1 MIAPVIDQVALTVI
15 DNYLTSCCRD
25 MGVTM
30 MTTAY
35 SPIFNESLDFSCV
48 IFDPAGNMLA
58 QAEFC
63 PSQIGT
69 IKFTVDWT
77 IEELGL
83 DAFEEGDVV
92 LHNDPYRGS
101 GHVPEHMLL
110 KGVFWDGE
118 LVAFVANVAHM
129 SEVGAKTPGG
139 LSGDATE
146 IYQEGLLLPPVKIKR
161 RGEDVEDVW
170 KIILSNHR
178 TPRVTLGDFRAMM
191 GSLDLAEKRLHKLI
205 ADHGLDFVRAAAS
218 DLMAIAERRM
228 RAEIEGI
235 PDGVYTFEDAI
246 EDDGITDHDYPM
258 KLTLTVAGGEVI
270 ADFTGSASQAVG
282 PVNAIYAVT
291 ASAIYNAFLHLTD
304 PSIPRNEGCYRP
316 FTIIAP
322 PGTIVN
328 CAFPAPV
335 AGGNTETSPRIT
347 DMVFGALQYAIPD
360 RVAAACGGTSSPF
373 LFGGIDPRTGEPY
386 AHFHFEGVGWGGRR
400 GLDGNNMV
408 VTINGNCRNTPVEV
422 FETRYPAFR
431 IESYRLVGD
440 SGGPGEFRGGLGYEK
455 HIRLRRDG
463 YFMSIADRSILS
475 CWGVNGGRA
484 GRPFEVTIDPGGP
497 GERTVDA
504 LADGEPVQAGEV
516 IRIRTTGGGGWGD
529 PLQRVPAA
537 VARDVR
543 WGKVSVDRARA
554 DYGVVVVDG
563 AVDLLATDTLR
574 AAMRADRPAG
584 AAFFDRGP
592 GYATLAGG
600 TTNND
605 LDWLDRSGQG

>member
-1 MIAPVIDQVALTVI
+1 MSVPVIDQVALTVV

-48 IFDPAGNMLA
+48 IFDPEGNLLA

-77 IEELGL
+77 IEELGIE
-83 DAFEEGDVV
+83 AFEEGDVV

-110 KGVFWDGE
+110 KGVFWEGE

-170 KIILSNHR
+170 RIILSNHR

-191 GSLDLAEKRLHKLI
+191 GSLDMAEKRLHKLI
-205 ADHGLDFVRAAAS
+205 SNYGLDFVRAASAE
-218 DLMAIAERRM
+218 LMAIAERRM
-228 RAEIEGI
+228 RAELEGI

-258 KLTLTVAGGEVI
+258 RLSLTVSGGDVI
-270 ADFTGSASQAVG
+270 ADFTGSAPQATG

-304 PSIPRNEGCYRP
+304 PTIPRNEGCYRP

-328 CAFPAPV
+328 CSFPAPV

-347 DMVFGALQYAIPD
+347 DMVFGALQHAIPD

-373 LFGGIDPRTGEPY
+373 LFGGTDPRTGEPY

-431 IESYRLVGD
+431 IESYRLIAD
-440 SGGPGEFRGGLGYEK
+440 SGGAGEFRGGLGGERVFTVTVPEVTVSALLNRMK
-455 HIRLRRDG
+455 TEP
-463 YFMSIADRSILS
+463 
-475 CWGVNGGRA
+475 WGVLG
-484 GRPFEVTIDPGGP
+484 GGP
-497 GERTVDA
+497 GAVGGLWVRRGGSGEWRTFVEEFGTKSPSKFSGVT
-504 LADGEPVQAGEV
+504 LRAGDQV
-516 IRIRTTGGGGWGD
+516 KILMPGGGGYGD
-529 PLQRVPAA
+529 PTRRDRDLVR
-537 VARDVR
+537 RDVEEMF
-543 WGKVSVDRARA
+543 VSVEAARTA
-554 DYGVVVVDG
+554 YGLDVEG
-563 AVDLLATDTLR
+563 
-574 AAMRADRPAG
+574 RADRDG
-584 AAFFDRGP
+584 
-592 GYATLAGG
+592 
-600 TTNND
+600 
-605 LDWLDRSGQG
+605 

>member
-1 MIAPVIDQVALTVI
+1 MIDQVALTVV

-110 KGVFWDGE
+110 KGVFWEGE

-161 RGEDVEDVW
+161 RGEDVDDVW

-191 GSLDLAEKRLHKLI
+191 GSLDMAEKRLHKLI
-205 ADHGLDFVRAAAS
+205 ADYGLEFVRTAAS

-258 KLTLTVAGGEVI
+258 KLRLTVAGGEVI
-270 ADFTGSASQAVG
+270 ADFTGIG
-282 PVNAIYAVT
+282 
-291 ASAIYNAFLHLTD
+291 
-304 PSIPRNEGCYRP
+304 
-316 FTIIAP
+316 
-322 PGTIVN
+322 
-328 CAFPAPV
+328 
-335 AGGNTETSPRIT
+335 SP
-347 DMVFGALQYAIPD
+347 
-360 RVAAACGGTSSPF
+360 
-373 LFGGIDPRTGEPY
+373 
-386 AHFHFEGVGWGGRR
+386 
-400 GLDGNNMV
+400 
-408 VTINGNCRNTPVEV
+408 
-422 FETRYPAFR
+422 
-431 IESYRLVGD
+431 
-440 SGGPGEFRGGLGYEK
+440 
-455 HIRLRRDG
+455 
-463 YFMSIADRSILS
+463 
-475 CWGVNGGRA
+475 GGRA
-484 GRPFEVTIDPGGP
+484 G
-497 GERTVDA
+497 ERHLRRHRLRD
-504 LADGEPVQAGEV
+504 
-516 IRIRTTGGGGWGD
+516 
-529 PLQRVPAA
+529 LQRLPPSHRPVDPSKRG
-537 VARDVR
+537 VLPPVHDHRPARDDRELLVPRPRRR
-543 WGKVSVDRARA
+543 WQHRDEPA
-554 DYGVVVVDG
+554 DHGHG
-563 AVDLLATDTLR
+563 LRR
-574 AAMRADRPAG
+574 AAGGDSRPDR
-584 AAFFDRGP
+584 RGLRRHVVP
-592 GYATLAGG
+592 VPVRRR
-600 TTNND
+600 
-605 LDWLDRSGQG
+605 RSTHG

>member
-1 MIAPVIDQVALTVI
+1 VSAPVIDQVALTVV

-110 KGVFWDGE
+110 KGVFWEGE

-161 RGEDVEDVW
+161 RGEDVDDIW

-191 GSLDLAEKRLHKLI
+191 GSLDMAEQRIQKLI
-205 ADHGLDFVRAAAS
+205 ADYGLDFVRTASS

-228 RAEIEGI
+228 RAELEAI

-258 KLTLTVAGGEVI
+258 KLRLTVTGGEVI
-270 ADFTGSASQAVG
+270 ADFTGSAPQAVG

-328 CAFPAPV
+328 CSFPAPV

-347 DMVFGALQYAIPD
+347 DMVFGALQHAIPD

-373 LFGGIDPRTGEPY
+373 LFGGVDPRTGEPY

-440 SGGPGEFRGGLGYEK
+440 SGGPGEFRGGLGGERIFTVTVPEVTVSALLNRMK
-455 HIRLRRDG
+455 TEP
-463 YFMSIADRSILS
+463 
-475 CWGVNGGRA
+475 WGVLGGGA
-484 GRPFEVTIDPGGP
+484 GAVGGLWVRRGGSQEWRTFVEEFGTMSPSKFSGVTL
-497 GERTVDA
+497 RTGDQVKI
-504 LADGEPVQAGEV
+504 LMP
-516 IRIRTTGGGGWGD
+516 GGGGYGD
-529 PLQRVPAA
+529 PAHRDRALVR
-537 VARDVR
+537 RDVEE
-543 WGKVSVDRARA
+543 GFVSAEAARTV
-554 DYGVVVVDG
+554 YGLDG
-563 AVDLLATDTLR
+563 EE
-574 AAMRADRPAG
+574 G
-584 AAFFDRGP
+584 
-592 GYATLAGG
+592 
-600 TTNND
+600 
-605 LDWLDRSGQG
+605 

>member
-1 MIAPVIDQVALTVI
+1 MSAPVIDQVALTVI

-77 IEELGL
+77 IEELGP

-110 KGVFWDGE
+110 KGVFWEGA

-161 RGEDVEDVW
+161 RGEDVEDIW

-205 ADHGLDFVRAAAS
+205 ADYGLDFVRAASS

-246 EDDGITDHDYPM
+246 EDDGITDHDYPI

-270 ADFTGSASQAVG
+270 ADFTGSAPQAVG

-328 CAFPAPV
+328 CSFPAPV

-347 DMVFGALQYAIPD
+347 DMVFGALQHAIPD
-360 RVAAACGGTSSPF
+360 RIAAACGGTSSPF
-373 LFGGIDPRTGEPY
+373 LFGGIDPRTSEPY
-386 AHFHFEGVGWGGRR
+386 AHFHFEGVGWGGRL

-440 SGGPGEFRGGLGYEK
+440 SGGPGEFRGGLGGERVFTVTVPEVTVSALLNRMK
-455 HIRLRRDG
+455 TEP
-463 YFMSIADRSILS
+463 
-475 CWGVNGGRA
+475 WGVLGGGA
-484 GRPFEVTIDPGGP
+484 GAVGGLWVRRGGSEEWRTFVDEFGTISPSKFSGVML
-497 GERTVDA
+497 RTGDQVKI
-504 LADGEPVQAGEV
+504 LMP
-516 IRIRTTGGGGWGD
+516 GGGGYGN
-529 PLQRVPAA
+529 PALRDRA
-537 VARDVR
+537 LVRRDVEE
-543 WGKVSVDRARA
+543 GFVSEEAARTV
-554 DYGVVVVDG
+554 YGLDG
-563 AVDLLATDTLR
+563 E
-574 AAMRADRPAG
+574 
-584 AAFFDRGP
+584 
-592 GYATLAGG
+592 GG
-600 TTNND
+600 
-605 LDWLDRSGQG
+605 

>member
-1 MIAPVIDQVALTVI
+1 MSTSTYDPVALTVV

-48 IFDPAGNMLA
+48 IFDPTGNMLA

-110 KGVFWDGE
+110 KPVFWEGKI
-118 LVAFVANVAHM
+118 VAFVANVAHM

-146 IYQEGLLLPPVKIKR
+146 IYQEGLLLPPVKIKK

-191 GSLDLAEKRLHKLI
+191 GSLDLAERRIHTFL
-205 ADHGLDFVRAAAS
+205 ADYGLEFFLGTSAE
-218 DLMAIAERRM
+218 LMAIAERRM
-228 RAEIEGI
+228 RSEIEAI
-235 PDGVYTFEDAI
+235 PDGSYTFSDAI
-246 EDDGITDHDYPM
+246 EDDGITDHDYPIELS
-258 KLTLTVAGGEVI
+258 LTIDGGSVI
-270 ADFTGSASQAVG
+270 ADFTGSAEQAVG

-304 PSIPRNEGCYRP
+304 PTIPRNEGCYRP

-328 CAFPAPV
+328 CSFPAPV

-347 DMVFGALQYAIPD
+347 DMVFGALQHAIPD
-360 RVAAACGGTSSPF
+360 RIAASCGGTSSPF
-373 LFGGIDPRTGEPY
+373 LFGGIDPRTDEPY

-431 IESYRLVGD
+431 IESYRLVED
-440 SGGPGEFRGGLGYEK
+440 SGGPGEFRGGLGGERIFTVTVPEVTVSALLNRMK
-455 HIRLRRDG
+455 TEP
-463 YFMSIADRSILS
+463 
-475 CWGVNGGRA
+475 WGVLGGGVGAVGGLWVRRA
-484 GRPFEVTIDPGGP
+484 GEPEWRTFVEEFGTISPSKFSGVTL
-497 GERTVDA
+497 RTGDQVKI
-504 LADGEPVQAGEV
+504 LMP
-516 IRIRTTGGGGWGD
+516 GGGGYG
-529 PLQRVPAA
+529 PPQQRDRALVR
-537 VARDVR
+537 RDVEE
-543 WGKVSVDRARA
+543 GFVSEAAARA
-554 DYGVVVVDG
+554 LYG
-563 AVDLLATDTLR
+563 LE
-574 AAMRADRPAG
+574 
-584 AAFFDRGP
+584 GP
-592 GYATLAGG
+592 GG
-600 TTNND
+600 
-605 LDWLDRSGQG
+605 

>member
-1 MIAPVIDQVALTVI
+1 MSTAPVIDQVALTVV

-48 IFDPAGNMLA
+48 IFDPQGNMMA

-83 DAFEEGDVV
+83 DAFEEGDVL

-110 KGVFWDGE
+110 KGVFWEGE

-146 IYQEGLLLPPVKIKR
+146 IYQEGLLLPPVKIRR
-161 RGEDVEDVW
+161 RGEDVDDIW
-170 KIILSNHR
+170 KIILTNHR
-178 TPRVTLGDFRAMM
+178 TPRVTLGDFRAMI
-191 GSLDLAEKRLHKLI
+191 GSLDMAEKRIHKLI
-205 ADHGLDFVRAAAS
+205 ADYGLDFVKAAAAE
-218 DLMAIAERRM
+218 LMAIAERRM
-228 RAEIEGI
+228 RAEIENI

-258 KLTLTVAGGEVI
+258 KLRLTVAGGEVV
-270 ADFTGSASQAVG
+270 ADFTGSAPQAVG

-291 ASAIYNAFLHLTD
+291 ASAVYNAFLHLTD
-304 PSIPRNEGCYRP
+304 PTIPRNEGCYRP
-316 FTIIAP
+316 FTVIAP

-347 DMVFGALQYAIPD
+347 DMVFGALQDAIPD
-360 RVAAACGGTSSPF
+360 RVAASCGGTSSPF
-373 LFGGIDPRTGEPY
+373 LFGGIDPRTREPY
-386 AHFHFEGVGWGGRR
+386 AHFHFEGVGWGGRE

-431 IESYRLVGD
+431 IDSYRLVAD
-440 SGGPGEFRGGLGYEK
+440 SGGPGEFRGGLGGERIFTVTVPEVTVSALLNRMK
-455 HIRLRRDG
+455 TEP
-463 YFMSIADRSILS
+463 
-475 CWGVNGGRA
+475 WGVLGGAA
-484 GRPFEVTIDPGGP
+484 GAVGGLWVRRGGTGEWRTFVDEFGALSPSKFSGVTL
-497 GERTVDA
+497 RTGDQVKI
-504 LADGEPVQAGEV
+504 LMP
-516 IRIRTTGGGGWGD
+516 GGGGYGD
-529 PLQRVPAA
+529 PR
-537 VARDVR
+537 ARDRDRVR
-543 WGKVSVDRARA
+543 RDVAEGFVGAEAARTV
-554 DYGVVVVDG
+554 YG
-563 AVDLLATDTLR
+563 LTDEEV
-574 AAMRADRPAG
+574 
-584 AAFFDRGP
+584 
-592 GYATLAGG
+592 
-600 TTNND
+600 
-605 LDWLDRSGQG
+605 

>member
-1 MIAPVIDQVALTVI
+1 MTTTAIDPVALTMV

-48 IFDPAGNMLA
+48 IFDPSGNMLA

-69 IKFTVDWT
+69 IKFTVEWT

-83 DAFEEGDVV
+83 DVFEEGDVV

-110 KGVFWDGE
+110 KPVFWDGKI
-118 LVAFVANVAHM
+118 VAFVANVAHM

-146 IYQEGLLLPPVKIKR
+146 VYQEGLLLPPVKIKR
-161 RGEDVEDVW
+161 RGEDVDDVW

-191 GSLDLAEKRLHKLI
+191 GSLDLAERRLHTLI
-205 ADHGLDFVRAAAS
+205 GDYGLDFFLS
-218 DLMAIAERRM
+218 TSTELMAIAERRM
-228 RAEIEGI
+228 RAELEAI
-235 PDGVYTFEDAI
+235 PDGTYTFSDAI
-246 EDDGITDHDYPM
+246 EDDGITDRSYPIE
-258 KLTLTVAGGEVI
+258 LVLTVDGGDVI
-270 ADFTGSASQAVG
+270 ADFTGSAQQAVG

-304 PSIPRNEGCYRP
+304 PTIPRNEGCYRP

-328 CAFPAPV
+328 CSFPAPV

-347 DMVFGALQYAIPD
+347 DMVFGALQDAIPQ
-360 RVAAACGGTSSPF
+360 RVAASCGGTSSPF
-373 LFGGIDPRTGEPY
+373 LFGGTDPRTDEPY
-386 AHFHFEGVGWGGRR
+386 AHFHFEGVGWGGRQ

-431 IESYRLVGD
+431 IESYRLVPD
-440 SGGPGEFRGGLGYEK
+440 SGGPGEFRGGLGGERIFTVTVPEVTVSALLNRMK
-455 HIRLRRDG
+455 TEP
-463 YFMSIADRSILS
+463 
-475 CWGVNGGRA
+475 WGVLGGGDGAVGGLWVRRA
-484 GRPFEVTIDPGGP
+484 GNDEWRTFVEEFGTMSPSKFSGVTL
-497 GERTVDA
+497 R
-504 LADGEPVQAGEV
+504 AGDQV
-516 IRIRTTGGGGWGD
+516 KILMPGGGGYGD
-529 PLQRVPAA
+529 PS
-537 VARDVR
+537 ARDREAVR
-543 WGKVSVDRARA
+543 RDVEEGFVSEEAARA
-554 DYGVVVVDG
+554 VYGLEG
-563 AVDLLATDTLR
+563 
-574 AAMRADRPAG
+574 
-584 AAFFDRGP
+584 
-592 GYATLAGG
+592 
-600 TTNND
+600 
-605 LDWLDRSGQG
+605 

>member
-1 MIAPVIDQVALTVI
+1 MSTPTIDPVALTVV

-48 IFDPAGNMLA
+48 IFDPRGNLLA

-69 IKFTVDWT
+69 IKFTVEWT

-83 DAFEEGDVV
+83 GAFEEGDVV
-92 LHNDPYRGS
+92 IHNDPYRGS

-110 KGVFWDGE
+110 KPVFWEGE

-161 RGEDVEDVW
+161 RGEDVDDVW
-170 KIILSNHR
+170 RIILSNHR

-191 GSLDLAEKRLHKLI
+191 GSLDLAERRVHQLI
-205 ADHGLDFVRAAAS
+205 AGYGLDFVKRATTE
-218 DLMAIAERRM
+218 LMEIAERRM
-228 RAEIEGI
+228 RAEIETI

-246 EDDGITDHDYPM
+246 EDDGITDHDYPI
-258 KLTLTVAGGEVI
+258 KLRLTIDGGEVI
-270 ADFTGSASQAVG
+270 ADFTGSAEQAVG
-282 PVNAIYAVT
+282 PVNAIFAVT

-304 PSIPRNEGCYRP
+304 PTIPRNEGCYRP

-328 CAFPAPV
+328 CSFPAPV

-347 DMVFGALQYAIPD
+347 DMVFGALQDAIPD
-360 RVAAACGGTSSPF
+360 VVAASCGGTSSPF
-373 LFGGIDPRTGEPY
+373 LFGGIDPRSGEPY
-386 AHFHFEGVGWGGRR
+386 AHFHFEGVGWGGRK

-422 FETRYPAFR
+422 FETRYSAFR
-431 IESYRLVGD
+431 IESYRLVAD
-440 SGGPGEFRGGLGYEK
+440 SGGPGEFRGGLGGERVFTVTVPEVTVSALLNRMK
-455 HIRLRRDG
+455 TEP
-463 YFMSIADRSILS
+463 
-475 CWGVNGGRA
+475 WGVLGGGEGA
-484 GRPFEVTIDPGGP
+484 VGGLWVRRS
-497 GERTVDA
+497 G
-504 LADGEPVQAGEV
+504 AGEWRTFV
-516 IRIRTTGGGGWGD
+516 EEFGTLSPSKFSGVTLREGDQVRILMPGGGGYGD
-529 PLQRVPAA
+529 PARRDRALVR
-537 VARDVR
+537 RDVDE
-543 WGKVSVDRARA
+543 GFISEEAARTV
-554 DYGVVVVDG
+554 YGLDG
-563 AVDLLATDTLR
+563 ED
-574 AAMRADRPAG
+574 G
-584 AAFFDRGP
+584 
-592 GYATLAGG
+592 
-600 TTNND
+600 
-605 LDWLDRSGQG
+605 

>member
-1 MIAPVIDQVALTVI
+1 MSSPVTDQVSLTVV

-92 LHNDPYRGS
+92 VHNDPYRGS

-110 KGVFWDGE
+110 KGVFWEGE

-161 RGEDVEDVW
+161 RGEDVDDIW

-191 GSLDLAEKRLHKLI
+191 GSLDLGEKRLHKLI
-205 ADHGLDFVRAAAS
+205 ADYGLDFVRAAAS

-228 RAEIEGI
+228 RAELEGI

-270 ADFTGSASQAVG
+270 ADFTGSAPQAVG

-347 DMVFGALQYAIPD
+347 DMVFGALQHAIPD
-360 RVAAACGGTSSPF
+360 RIAAACGGTSSPF

-431 IESYRLVGD
+431 IESYRLVAD
-440 SGGPGEFRGGLGYEK
+440 SGGPGEFRGGLGGERVFTVTVPEVTVSALLNRMK
-455 HIRLRRDG
+455 TEP
-463 YFMSIADRSILS
+463 
-475 CWGVNGGRA
+475 WGVLG
-484 GRPFEVTIDPGGP
+484 GGP
-497 GERTVDA
+497 GAVGGLWVRRGGSEEWRTFVEEFGTMSPSKFSGVT
-504 LADGEPVQAGEV
+504 L
-516 IRIRTTGGGGWGD
+516 RTGDQVKILMPGGGGYGD
-529 PLQRVPAA
+529 PARRDRALVR
-537 VARDVR
+537 RDVEE
-543 WGKVSVDRARA
+543 GFVSAEAAQTV
-554 DYGVVVVDG
+554 YGLDG
-563 AVDLLATDTLR
+563 E
-574 AAMRADRPAG
+574 
-584 AAFFDRGP
+584 
-592 GYATLAGG
+592 GG
-600 TTNND
+600 
-605 LDWLDRSGQG
+605 

>member
-1 MIAPVIDQVALTVI
+1 MIDQVALTVV

-110 KGVFWDGE
+110 KGVFWEGE

-161 RGEDVEDVW
+161 RGEDVDDIW

-191 GSLDLAEKRLHKLI
+191 GSLDMAEKRLHKLI
-205 ADHGLDFVRAAAS
+205 ADYGLDFVQAAAS

-258 KLTLTVAGGEVI
+258 KLRLTVAGGEII
-270 ADFTGSASQAVG
+270 ADFTGSAPQAVG

-328 CAFPAPV
+328 CSFPAPV

-347 DMVFGALQYAIPD
+347 DMVFGALQDAIPD
-360 RVAAACGGTSSPF
+360 RIAAACGGTSSPF
-373 LFGGIDPRTGEPY
+373 LFGGVDPRTGEPY
-386 AHFHFEGVGWGGRR
+386 AHFHFEGVGWGGRK

-440 SGGPGEFRGGLGYEK
+440 SGGPGEFRGGLGGERVFTVTVPEVTVSALLNRMK
-455 HIRLRRDG
+455 TEP
-463 YFMSIADRSILS
+463 
-475 CWGVNGGRA
+475 WGVLGGGA
-484 GRPFEVTIDPGGP
+484 GAVGGLWVRRGGSSEWRTFVDEFGTMSPSKFSGVTL
-497 GERTVDA
+497 RTGDQVKI
-504 LADGEPVQAGEV
+504 LMP
-516 IRIRTTGGGGWGD
+516 GGGGYGD
-529 PLQRVPAA
+529 PA
-537 VARDVR
+537 ARDRALVR
-543 WGKVSVDRARA
+543 RDVDEGFVSAEAARTV
-554 DYGVVVVDG
+554 YGLEGEDG
-563 AVDLLATDTLR
+563 
-574 AAMRADRPAG
+574 
-584 AAFFDRGP
+584 
-592 GYATLAGG
+592 
-600 TTNND
+600 
-605 LDWLDRSGQG
+605 

>member
-1 MIAPVIDQVALTVI
+1 MTTAIDHVALTVI

-48 IFDPAGNMLA
+48 IFDAHGNMLA

-69 IKFTVDWT
+69 IKFTVEWT

-83 DAFEEGDVV
+83 DGFEEGDVV
-92 LHNDPYRGS
+92 IHNDPYRGS

-110 KGVFWDGE
+110 KPVFWEGE

-146 IYQEGLLLPPVKIKR
+146 IYQEGLLVPPVKIKR
-161 RGEDVEDVW
+161 RGEDVEDIW
-170 KIILSNHR
+170 KLILSNHR
-178 TPRVTLGDFRAMM
+178 TPRVTLGDFRAMI
-191 GSLDLAEKRLHKLI
+191 GSLDMAERRIHTLI
-205 ADHGLDFVRAAAS
+205 ADYGLDFVQAAAAE
-218 DLMAIAERRM
+218 LMAIAERRM
-228 RAEIEGI
+228 RAEIESI
-235 PDGVYTFEDAI
+235 PSGTYMFEDAI
-246 EDDGITDHDYPM
+246 EDDGISDCDYPM
-258 KLTLTVAGGEVI
+258 KLTLTVGGGEVI
-270 ADFTGSASQAVG
+270 ADFTGSAPQAVG

-291 ASAIYNAFLHLTD
+291 ASAVYNAFLHLID
-304 PSIPRNEGCYRP
+304 PTIPRNEGCYRP

-335 AGGNTETSPRIT
+335 AGGNTETSPRLT
-347 DMVFGALQYAIPD
+347 DMIFGALQHAIPG
-360 RVAAACGGTSSPF
+360 RVAASCGGTSSPF

-422 FETRYPAFR
+422 FETRYRAFR
-431 IESYRLVGD
+431 IESYRLVAD
-440 SGGPGEFRGGLGYEK
+440 SGGPGEFRGGLGGERIFTVTVPEVTVSALLNRMK
-455 HIRLRRDG
+455 TEP
-463 YFMSIADRSILS
+463 
-475 CWGVNGGRA
+475 WGVLGGENGAVGGLWVRRA
-484 GRPFEVTIDPGGP
+484 GRSEWRTFVEEFGTKSPSKFSGVTL
-497 GERTVDA
+497 R
-504 LADGEPVQAGEV
+504 DGDQV
-516 IRIRTTGGGGWGD
+516 RILMPGGGGYGD
-529 PLQRVPAA
+529 PRL
-537 VARDVR
+537 RDVESVR
-543 WGKVSVDRARA
+543 RDVAEGFVSVEAARA
-554 DYGVVVVDG
+554 VYGLESPT
-563 AVDLLATDTLR
+563 AE
-574 AAMRADRPAG
+574 
-584 AAFFDRGP
+584 
-592 GYATLAGG
+592 
-600 TTNND
+600 N
-605 LDWLDRSGQG
+605 

>member
-1 MIAPVIDQVALTVI
+1 MSAPVIDQVALTVV

-110 KGVFWDGE
+110 KGVFWEGE

-161 RGEDVEDVW
+161 RGEDVDDVW
-170 KIILSNHR
+170 RIILSNHR

-191 GSLDLAEKRLHKLI
+191 GSLDMAEKRLHKLI
-205 ADHGLDFVRAAAS
+205 ADYGLDFVRAASA

-228 RAEIEGI
+228 RAEIEAI

-258 KLTLTVAGGEVI
+258 KLRLTVAGGEVI
-270 ADFTGSASQAVG
+270 ADFTGSAPQAVG

-328 CAFPAPV
+328 CSFPAPV

-347 DMVFGALQYAIPD
+347 DMVFGALQDAIPD
-360 RVAAACGGTSSPF
+360 RIAAACGGTSSPF
-373 LFGGIDPRTGEPY
+373 LFGGVDPRTGEPY
-386 AHFHFEGVGWGGRR
+386 AHFHFEGVGWGGRH

-431 IESYRLVGD
+431 IESYRLIGD
-440 SGGPGEFRGGLGYEK
+440 SGGPGEFRGGLGGERVFTVTVPEVTVSALLNRMK
-455 HIRLRRDG
+455 TEP
-463 YFMSIADRSILS
+463 
-475 CWGVNGGRA
+475 WGVLGGGA
-484 GRPFEVTIDPGGP
+484 GAVGGLWVRRGGSPEWRTFVEEFGTMSPSKFSGVTL
-497 GERTVDA
+497 RTGDQVKI
-504 LADGEPVQAGEV
+504 LMP
-516 IRIRTTGGGGWGD
+516 GGGGYGD
-529 PLQRVPAA
+529 PANRDRALVR
-537 VARDVR
+537 RDVEE
-543 WGKVSVDRARA
+543 GFISADAARTV
-554 DYGVVVVDG
+554 YG
-563 AVDLLATDTLR
+563 
-574 AAMRADRPAG
+574 
-584 AAFFDRGP
+584 
-592 GYATLAGG
+592 LAGEDG
-600 TTNND
+600 
-605 LDWLDRSGQG
+605 

>member
-1 MIAPVIDQVALTVI
+1 MSVPTIDQVALTVV

-48 IFDPAGNMLA
+48 IFDPHGNMLA

-69 IKFTVDWT
+69 IKFTVEWT

-83 DAFEEGDVV
+83 DGFDEGDVV

-110 KGVFWDGE
+110 KPVFWEGE

-146 IYQEGLLLPPVKIKR
+146 IYQEGMLLPPVKIKR
-161 RGEDVEDVW
+161 RGEDVDDVW

-191 GSLDLAEKRLHKLI
+191 GSLDLAERRIRTLI
-205 ADHGLDFVRAAAS
+205 EDYGLEFVRAASAE
-218 DLMAIAERRM
+218 LMAIAERRM
-228 RAEIEGI
+228 RAEIEAI

-246 EDDGITDHDYPM
+246 EDDGIGDRDYPIT
-258 KLTLTVAGGEVI
+258 LALTVAGGDVI
-270 ADFTGSASQAVG
+270 ADFTGSAPQAVG

-291 ASAIYNAFLHLTD
+291 ASAVYNAFLHLTD
-304 PSIPRNEGCYRP
+304 PTIPRNEGCYRP
-316 FTIIAP
+316 FTVIAP
-322 PGTIVN
+322 PGSIVN
-328 CAFPAPV
+328 CSFPAPV

-347 DMVFGALQYAIPD
+347 DMVFGALQHAIPD
-360 RVAAACGGTSSPF
+360 TIAASCGGTSSPF

-386 AHFHFEGVGWGGRR
+386 AHFHFEGVGWGGRKD
-400 GLDGNNMV
+400 LDGNNMV

-431 IESYRLVGD
+431 IESYRLVTD
-440 SGGPGEFRGGLGYEK
+440 SGGPGEFRGGLGGERIFTVTVPEVTVSALLNRMKTEPWGVLGGGEGAVGGLWVQRAGTDGWRTFVDEFGTRSPSKFSGVTLHEGDKVRILMPGGGGYGDP
-455 HIRLRRDG
+455 LRRDR
-463 YFMSIADRSILS
+463 DR
-475 CWGVNGGRA
+475 VR
-484 GRPFEVTIDPGGP
+484 
-497 GERTVDA
+497 
-504 LADGEPVQAGEV
+504 
-516 IRIRTTGGGGWGD
+516 
-529 PLQRVPAA
+529 
-537 VARDVR
+537 RDVAE
-543 WGKVSVDRARA
+543 GFVSEEAARRV
-554 DYGVVVVDG
+554 YGLARGETTDG
-563 AVDLLATDTLR
+563 
-574 AAMRADRPAG
+574 
-584 AAFFDRGP
+584 
-592 GYATLAGG
+592 
-600 TTNND
+600 
-605 LDWLDRSGQG
+605 

>member
-1 MIAPVIDQVALTVI
+1 MSALSIDQVALTVV

-48 IFDPAGNMLA
+48 IFDPRGNMLA

-69 IKFTVDWT
+69 IKFTVEWT

-83 DAFEEGDVV
+83 DAFDEGDVV

-110 KGVFWDGE
+110 KPVFWEGE

-146 IYQEGLLLPPVKIKR
+146 IYQEGLLVPPVKIKR
-161 RGEDVEDVW
+161 RGEDVDDVW

-191 GSLDLAEKRLHKLI
+191 GSLDLAERRIHTLI
-205 ADHGLDFVRAAAS
+205 SDYGLDFVQAAAAE
-218 DLMAIAERRM
+218 LMAIAERRM
-228 RAEIEGI
+228 RAEIGAI
-235 PDGVYTFEDAI
+235 PGGTYTFEDAI
-246 EDDGITDHDYPM
+246 EDDGISDRDYPI
-258 KLTLTVAGGEVI
+258 KLTLTIEGGEVI
-270 ADFTGSASQAVG
+270 ADFTGSAPQAVG

-291 ASAIYNAFLHLTD
+291 ASAVYNAFLHLTD
-304 PSIPRNEGCYRP
+304 PTIPRNEGCYRP

-328 CAFPAPV
+328 CSFPAPV

-347 DMVFGALQYAIPD
+347 DMIFGALQHAIPD
-360 RVAAACGGTSSPF
+360 RVAASCGGTSSPF
-373 LFGGIDPRTGEPY
+373 LFGGTDPRTGEPY

-431 IESYRLVGD
+431 IESYRLVTD
-440 SGGPGEFRGGLGYEK
+440 SGGPGEFRGGLGGERIFTVTVPEVTVSALLNRMKTEPWGVLGGGEGAVGGLWVRRAGTPEWRTFVEEFGTMSPSKFSGVTLHDGDQVRILMPGGGGYGNP
-455 HIRLRRDG
+455 LRRDRG
-463 YFMSIADRSILS
+463 KVLRDVAEGFVSAE
-475 CWGVNGGRA
+475 A
-484 GRPFEVTIDPGGP
+484 
-497 GERTVDA
+497 
-504 LADGEPVQAGEV
+504 
-516 IRIRTTGGGGWGD
+516 
-529 PLQRVPAA
+529 
-537 VARDVR
+537 ARDV
-543 WGKVSVDRARA
+543 
-554 DYGVVVVDG
+554 YGLAEGAKLDG
-563 AVDLLATDTLR
+563 
-574 AAMRADRPAG
+574 
-584 AAFFDRGP
+584 
-592 GYATLAGG
+592 
-600 TTNND
+600 
-605 LDWLDRSGQG
+605 

>member
-1 MIAPVIDQVALTVI
+1 MSAQTIDQVALTVI

-48 IFDPAGNMLA
+48 IFDPQGNMLA

-69 IKFTVDWT
+69 IKFTVEWT

-83 DAFEEGDVV
+83 DGFDEGDVV

-110 KGVFWDGE
+110 KPVFWEGE

-161 RGEDVEDVW
+161 RGEDVDDVW

-191 GSLDLAEKRLHKLI
+191 GSLDLAERRIHTLI
-205 ADHGLDFVRAAAS
+205 EDYGLEFVRAAAAE
-218 DLMAIAERRM
+218 LMAIAERRM
-228 RAEIEGI
+228 RAEIESI
-235 PDGVYTFEDAI
+235 PDGTYTFEDAI
-246 EDDGITDHDYPM
+246 EDDGIGDRDFPIM
-258 KLTLTVAGGEVI
+258 LALTVAGGEVI
-270 ADFTGSASQAVG
+270 ADFTGSAPQAVG

-291 ASAIYNAFLHLTD
+291 ASAVYNAFLHLTD
-304 PSIPRNEGCYRP
+304 PTIPRNEGCYRP
-316 FTIIAP
+316 FTVIAP
-322 PGTIVN
+322 PGSIVN
-328 CAFPAPV
+328 CSFPAPV

-347 DMVFGALQYAIPD
+347 DMIFGALQHAIPET
-360 RVAAACGGTSSPF
+360 VAASCGGTSSPF

-386 AHFHFEGVGWGGRR
+386 AHFHFEGVGWGGRK

-431 IESYRLVGD
+431 IDSYRLVAD
-440 SGGPGEFRGGLGYEK
+440 SGGPGEFRGGLGGERIFTVTVPEVTVSALLNRMK
-455 HIRLRRDG
+455 TEP
-463 YFMSIADRSILS
+463 
-475 CWGVNGGRA
+475 WGVLGGGEGA
-484 GRPFEVTIDPGGP
+484 VGGLWVRRL
-497 GERTVDA
+497 G
-504 LADGEPVQAGEV
+504 ADGWKTFVEAFGTVSPSKFSGVTLHEGDQV
-516 IRIRTTGGGGWGD
+516 RILMPGGGGYGD
-529 PLQRVPAA
+529 PLRRERDKVRHDVAEGFVSDEAA
-537 VARDVR
+537 QVVY
-543 WGKVSVDRARA
+543 GLSRAEA
-554 DYGVVVVDG
+554 VDG
-563 AVDLLATDTLR
+563 
-574 AAMRADRPAG
+574 
-584 AAFFDRGP
+584 
-592 GYATLAGG
+592 
-600 TTNND
+600 
-605 LDWLDRSGQG
+605 

>member
-1 MIAPVIDQVALTVI
+1 MSAPTIDQVALTVI

-48 IFDPAGNMLA
+48 IFDPQGNLLA

-69 IKFTVDWT
+69 IKFTVAWT
-77 IEELGL
+77 IEELGVEGF
-83 DAFEEGDVV
+83 DEGDVV

-110 KGVFWDGE
+110 KPVFWEGE

-161 RGEDVEDVW
+161 RGEDVDDVW

-191 GSLDLAEKRLHKLI
+191 GSLDLAERRLHTLI
-205 ADHGLDFVRAAAS
+205 GDHGLDFVQRACTE
-218 DLMAIAERRM
+218 LLAIAERRM
-228 RAEIEGI
+228 RAEIEAI
-235 PDGVYTFEDAI
+235 PDGSYAFEDAI
-246 EDDGITDHDYPM
+246 EDDGITDRDYPM
-258 KLTLTVAGGEVI
+258 KLSLTVEGGEVI
-270 ADFTGSASQAVG
+270 ADFTGSAPQAVG

-291 ASAIYNAFLHLTD
+291 ASAVYNAFLHLTD
-304 PSIPRNEGCYRP
+304 PTIPRNEGCYRP

-328 CAFPAPV
+328 CSFPAPV

-347 DMVFGALQYAIPD
+347 DMVFGALQHAIPD
-360 RVAAACGGTSSPF
+360 AVAASCGGTSSPF
-373 LFGGIDPRTGEPY
+373 LFGGTDPRTGDPY
-386 AHFHFEGVGWGGRR
+386 AHFHFEGVGWGGRK

-408 VTINGNCRNTPVEV
+408 VTINGNCRNTPAEV

-431 IESYRLVGD
+431 IEAFRLMPD
-440 SGGPGEFRGGLGYEK
+440 SGGPGEFRGGLGGERVFTVTVPEVTVSALLNRMKTEPWGVLGGGEGAVGGLWVRRAGAVEWRTFVEEFGTMSPSKFSGVTLHEGDQVRILMPGGGGYGDP
-455 HIRLRRDG
+455 LRRD
-463 YFMSIADRSILS
+463 R
-475 CWGVNGGRA
+475 
-484 GRPFEVTIDPGGP
+484 
-497 GERTVDA
+497 ERV
-504 LADGEPVQAGEV
+504 
-516 IRIRTTGGGGWGD
+516 R
-529 PLQRVPAA
+529 
-537 VARDVR
+537 RDVEE
-543 WGKVSVDRARA
+543 GFVSPANARSE
-554 DYGVVVVDG
+554 YGWDG
-563 AVDLLATDTLR
+563 
-574 AAMRADRPAG
+574 G
-584 AAFFDRGP
+584 
-592 GYATLAGG
+592 
-600 TTNND
+600 
-605 LDWLDRSGQG
+605 SG